1 MRRQRKIKWLFLMT
15 VLFIM
20 CGYGFFFLEQVVK
33 PAIASIGEIKA
44 KSMVVQTINKA
55 VRTKFLEE
63 LHSLDF
69 LDIRTDENGRITL
82 IQADSIAMTELSY
95 DLAVQIQ
102 SDIRNIEEEKILVP
116 IGTILGSQILS
127 QVGPR
132 VRMKVLPLGT
142 SKVGFTTEFVDAG
155 INQTKYKIYL
165 KVESQAKVIVPF
177 STNGIK
183 IDTELLVAEAVI
195 VGDVPQT
202 YIRVPGED
210 MMDAWNNAD

>member
-1 MRRQRKIKWLFLMT
+1 MS
-15 VLFIM
+15 VLFIT
-20 CGYGFFFLEQVVK
+20 CLYGFFFIEEVVK

-44 KSMVVQTINKA
+44 KSMIVQTINKA

-69 LDIRTDENGRITL
+69 LDIKTDGDGKITL

-102 SDIRNIEEEKILVP
+102 SDIKSIQEERILIPV
-116 IGTILGSQILS
+116 GTILGSQILS

-142 SKVGFTTEFVDAG
+142 SRVGFTTEFVEAG

-195 VGDVPQT
+195 IGDVPDT
-202 YIRVPGED
+202 YIRVPRED